1 MTTCFEQKASE
12 ETQEKISLMEMISTK
27 KGRKSLSKL
36 FQNAKSASKRHK
48 KAFRDQKKNF
58 TSNFKYN
65 SKTLRWQE
73 YLVNFFSSKFV
84 KERDWTWMLREEEIS
99 NTKHLKINI
108 TKENLQKRWLTLNPN
123 KSSGPDSIH
132 SSLRNSTS
140 NFKATANYF

>member
-73 YLVNFFSSKFV
+73 YLVN
-84 KERDWTWMLREEEIS
+84 
-99 NTKHLKINI
+99 
-108 TKENLQKRWLTLNPN
+108 
-123 KSSGPDSIH
+123 
-132 SSLRNSTS
+132 
-140 NFKATANYF
+140 